1 LRWPAGAT
9 LTDHSSSDRENMKI
23 ERDGR
28 RLLLHAERNGPEREG
43 STRASTRSSG
53 HLHHEV
59 VLFAEVDRDGIQASL
74 EQGVP
79 TVRLPKNEQSQRH
92 TIDNRRSSTQGDGS
106 QRRVQEFRGSWEAC
120 RRRIGRRGNAVAAG
134 VGPSLRP

>member
-1 LRWPAGAT
+1 MRWPAGAT

-74 EQGVP
+74 EQGVL

-92 TIDNRRSSTQGDGS
+92 TIDIR
-106 QRRVQEFRGSWEAC
+106 
-120 RRRIGRRGNAVAAG
+120 
-134 VGPSLRP
+134 